1 MLPIR
6 DERGVYLGEG
16 VHMDKKSNTR
26 SIFLSDEH
34 RKRGTFVFGTT
45 GVGKTRLEEMLACDD
60 INTGKS
66 TIIFDP
72 KSDQGLFSTIY
83 DCCDR
88 NKCLHELQLISSIFP
103 EHSASIDP
111 MSYFYD
117 PEELISHATS
127 GIQAGK
133 DPFFAQASRLFV
145 TPLVYAHLLL
155 CKRANEPPKVTL
167 HTLYNSLKRNEQTS
181 LRDSLEKLPESF
193 RSATDTEFYQSMLQS
208 NLDKPDDYYEKL
220 TTTLQANLVPLI
232 AGNIGKII
240 GKADSNLLIQR
251 LEQGKRVI
259 AVVHTG
265 TMVSPNSAAILGRV
279 LLSMI
284 KSTIGRHYIS
294 KREKMNPALSLHI
307 DEAHSVITN
316 DTLQVLAMA
325 GSANVM
331 THLYTQ
337 SVNQIHAALG
347 DEKLGKSALDTTNTK
362 IFMKCTD
369 AETAQY
375 VIPHFGVHDV
385 LSAVFNGDQVTT
397 RQVEKDILTERNLLD
412 LKPRECFMMTQEG
425 RFAFTTKNSTPSRI
439 KIVFPDVSAGAISPE
454 AHPVTAVAA
463 PADIIVSATE
473 VPKPTPVAQ
482 AATV

>member
-1 MLPIR
+1 MSNAPKR

-16 VHMDKKSNTR
+16 VHLDKKSNSK

-60 INTGKS
+60 ISTGKS
-66 TIIFDP
+66 MILFDP
-72 KSDQGLFSTIY
+72 KSDQGLFSAIY
-83 DCCDR
+83 DCCR
-88 NKCLHELQLISSIFP
+88 KNKCLHELQLISSIFP
-103 EHSASIDP
+103 EYSASINP
-111 MSYFYD
+111 MSYYYD

-127 GIQAGK
+127 GIQSGK
-133 DPFFAQASRLFV
+133 DPFFSAASRLFV
-145 TPLVYAHLLL
+145 TPLVYAHLIL
-155 CKRANEPPKVTL
+155 CKSRSEVPTVTL
-167 HTLYNSLKRNEQTS
+167 HQLYESLKRSEQTS
-181 LRDSLEKLPESF
+181 LKEKLDELHPDMKEEYDSH
-193 RSATDTEFYQSMLQS
+193 FYSLMLES
-208 NLDKPDDYYEKL
+208 NLAKPDDYYEKL

-240 GKADSNLLIQR
+240 GKADSNVLIQR
-251 LEQGKRVI
+251 LEEGKRVV

-294 KREKMNPALSLHI
+294 KKEKMNPALSLHI

-347 DEKLGKSALDTTNTK
+347 DEKLGNSALDTTNTK

-369 AETAQY
+369 AMTAQY
-375 VIPHFGVHDV
+375 VVPHFGVHDV

-412 LKPRECFMMTQEG
+412 LEPRECFMMTQNG
-425 RFAFTTKNSTPSRI
+425 RFAFTTKNCPEPGV
-439 KIVFPDVSAGAISPE
+439 KIVFPEIHTSAP
-454 AHPVTAVAA
+454 
-463 PADIIVSATE
+463 TE
-473 VPKPTPVAQ
+473 LDLTGGL
-482 AATV
+482 

>member
-1 MLPIR
+1 MSKASSKHNDISHHPDR

-16 VHMDKKSNTR
+16 VNMDSRANTK

-66 TIIFDP
+66 MILFDP
-72 KSDQGLFSTIY
+72 KCDQRLFSVIY
-83 DCCDR
+83 DCCKK
-88 NKCLHELQLISSIFP
+88 NKCLHELQLVSSIFP
-103 EHSASIDP
+103 QYSASIDP
-111 MSYFYD
+111 MSFYYD

-127 GIQAGK
+127 GIQGGK
-133 DPFFAQASRLFV
+133 DPFFAAASRLFV
-145 TPLVYAHLLL
+145 TPIIYGKLIM
-155 CKRANEPPKVTL
+155 CKADGVLPTITLNEIFET
-167 HTLYNSLKRNEQTS
+167 LKRSEQQKLMEDLNGLHSDIKEAEDSHFYS
-181 LRDSLEKLPESF
+181 LMLE
-193 RSATDTEFYQSMLQS
+193 S
-208 NLDKPDDYYEKL
+208 NLAKPDDYYEKL

-240 GKADSNLLIQR
+240 GKADSNLMIQK
-251 LEQGKRVI
+251 LEAGERVI

-265 TMVSPNSAAILGRV
+265 TMVSPSSAAILGRV

-294 KREKMNPALSLHI
+294 KREKMNPMLSLHI
-307 DEAHSVITN
+307 DEAHSVITT

-325 GSANVM
+325 GSADVM

-347 DEKLGKSALDTTNTK
+347 DDKLGKSALDTTNTK

-385 LSAVFNGDQVTT
+385 LSGVFSGEQVTT
-397 RQVEKDILTERNLLD
+397 RQIEKDVLTERDLLD
-412 LKPRECFMMTQEG
+412 LNPRECYMMTQSG
-425 RFAFTTKNSTPSRI
+425 RYAFTTKWGTEPGT
-439 KIVFPDVSAGAISPE
+439 KIVFPDV
-454 AHPVTAVAA
+454 T
-463 PADIIVSATE
+463 VSAPPNDTE
-473 VPKPTPVAQ
+473 AGGTP
-482 AATV
+482 